1 MPNVKPS
8 TADSIC
14 AVATAPGRAALAV
27 IRLSGPEA
35 HAIAEQ
41 VTHRKLAVRKAVLT
55 GFYDAR
61 GERIDQGIALY
72 FQAPASFSGEDLVEF
87 HSHGSPVVCDLLLDT
102 LCAHGARL
110 AEPGEFSL
118 RAFLNH
124 KIDLAQAEAIADLIA
139 SSTEQCARLAN
150 RSLQGLFSARVQEI
164 LERLVAVRAGIEAYL
179 DFPEEDL
186 DVQQAQHFCEQ
197 LDELGAAITTLL
209 EQAQAGERLN
219 AGATL
224 AIAGAPNVGKSSL
237 INALAQGDLAIV
249 TDTPGTT
256 RDPVAADIEI
266 AGMPVHVVDTAG
278 VRETEDAI
286 EREGIARTRR
296 TLAQAD
302 LVVWMD
308 DVTQPPATQA
318 PPDEVDAARRIR
330 VHNKIDLTGRAA
342 EVLGEEVYLSVKTHS
357 GLQALID
364 LIRTRLLGGEQ
375 ASTPFLARRRH
386 RLALQ
391 NTREHIRAAAQGL
404 REARGLELAGEDLR
418 LAQHALGEITGEFS
432 SEDLLGRIF
441 SEFCI
446 GK

>member
-139 SSTEQCARLAN
+139 SSTEQCARLAS

-197 LDELGAAITTLL
+197 LDDLGAAITTLL

-219 AGATL
+219 TGATL

-249 TDTPGTT
+249 TDMPGTT

-266 AGMPVHVVDTAG
+266 AGMPIHVVDTAG

-296 TLAQAD
+296 MLAQAD

-308 DVTQPPATQA
+308 DVTQPPAVQA

-330 VHNKIDLTGRAA
+330 VHNKIDLTGRTA
-342 EVLGEEVYLSVKTHS
+342 EALGDEVYLSVKTGS

-364 LIRTRLLGGEQ
+364 LIRTRLLGGER

-391 NTREHIRAAAQGL
+391 NTQEHIRAAAQGL

-418 LAQHALGEITGEFS
+418 LAQHALGEITGEFG

>member
-1 MPNVKPS
+1 MPSS
-8 TADSIC
+8 TDSIC

-27 IRLSGPEA
+27 IRLSGPDA

-41 VTHRKLAVRKAVLT
+41 VTHRKLAVREAVLT
-55 GFYDAR
+55 GFYDAG

-150 RSLQGLFSARVQEI
+150 RSLQGLFSARVQET

-179 DFPEEDL
+179 DFPDEDL
-186 DVQQAQHFCEQ
+186 DVQHAEHFCEQ
-197 LDELGAAITTLL
+197 LDALGTEITELL
-209 EQAQAGERLN
+209 EQAQAGERMN
-219 AGATL
+219 TGATL

-237 INALAQGDLAIV
+237 INALAQSDLAIV

-278 VRETEDAI
+278 VRNTEDVI

-308 DVTQPPATQA
+308 DVTQPPGAQA
-318 PPDEVDAARRIR
+318 PPEEVDVARRIR
-330 VHNKIDLTGRAA
+330 AHNKIDLTGRAP
-342 EVLGEEVYLSVKTHS
+342 EVLEDEVYLSVKTAS
-357 GLQALID
+357 GMQALID
-364 LIRTRLLGGEQ
+364 LIRSRLQGDEQ

-391 NTREHIRAAAQGL
+391 RTREHIRAAAQGL
-404 REARGLELAGEDLR
+404 REGRGLELAGEDLR
-418 LAQHALGEITGEFS
+418 LAQQALGEITGEFS
-432 SEDLLGRIF
+432 SDDLLGRIF

>member
-1 MPNVKPS
+1 MPNVISSS
-8 TADSIC
+8 TDSIC
-14 AVATAPGRAALAV
+14 AVATAPGRSALAV
-27 IRLSGPEA
+27 IRLSGPDA

-41 VTHRKLAVRKAVLT
+41 VTHRKLAVREAVLT

-102 LCAHGARL
+102 LCTHGARL

-139 SSTEQCARLAN
+139 SSTEQCVRLAN

-164 LERLVAVRAGIEAYL
+164 LGRLVTVRAGIEAYL
-179 DFPEEDL
+179 DFPDEDL
-186 DVQQAQHFCEQ
+186 DVQHARQFCEQ
-197 LDELGAAITTLL
+197 LDELEAAIATLL

-237 INALAQGDLAIV
+237 INALAQSDLAIV

-266 AGMPVHVVDTAG
+266 EGLPIHVVDTAG

-308 DVTQPPATQA
+308 DVTQPPEAQA
-318 PPDEVDAARRIR
+318 APEEVDAARRIR
-330 VHNKIDLTGRAA
+330 VHNKIDLTGRTPEA
-342 EVLGEEVYLSVKTHS
+342 LKDEVYLSVKTGS

-364 LIRTRLLGGEQ
+364 LVRARLLGSEQ

-391 NTREHIRAAAQGL
+391 RTQEHIRAAVQGL

-418 LAQHALGEITGEFS
+418 LAQHALGEITGEFG

>member
-1 MPNVKPS
+1 MPNVIPS
-8 TADSIC
+8 SADSIC
-14 AVATAPGRAALAV
+14 AVATAPGRGALAV
-27 IRLSGPEA
+27 IRLSGPDA
-35 HAIAEQ
+35 HTIAEQ
-41 VTHRKLAVRKAVLT
+41 VTHRKLAARQAILT
-55 GFYDAR
+55 GFYDAG

-72 FQAPASFSGEDLVEF
+72 FQAPASFSGEELVEF
-87 HSHGSPVVCDLLLDT
+87 HTHGSPVVCDLLLDT

-118 RAFLNH
+118 RAFMNR
-124 KIDLAQAEAIADLIA
+124 KIDLAQAEAIADLIS
-139 SSTEQCARLAN
+139 SSTEQCVRLAN
-150 RSLQGLFSARVQEI
+150 RSLQGLFSARVHDV
-164 LERLVAVRAGIEAYL
+164 LEQLVAVRTGIEAYL
-179 DFPEEDL
+179 DFPDEDL

-197 LDELGAAITTLL
+197 LEQLGADIATLL
-209 EQAQAGERLN
+209 KQAQVGERLH

-224 AIAGAPNVGKSSL
+224 AIAGPPNVGKSSL
-237 INALAQGDLAIV
+237 INALAQSDIAIV
-249 TDTPGTT
+249 TAAPGTT
-256 RDPVAADIEI
+256 RDPVATDIEI

-286 EREGIARTRR
+286 EREGIERTRR

-302 LVVWMD
+302 LVVWMN
-308 DVTQPPATQA
+308 DVTQPKQVLPE
-318 PPDEVDAARRIR
+318 EVDGPRCIR
-330 VHNKIDLTGRAA
+330 VHNKIDLTDQAPEA
-342 EVLGEEVYLSVKTHS
+342 LEDEVYLSVKTAS
-357 GLQALID
+357 GLPALIE
-364 LIRTRLLGGEQ
+364 LIRARLLGSEQ

-391 NTREHIRAAAQGL
+391 RTQEHVQAAVQGL

-418 LAQHALGEITGEFS
+418 LAQHALGEITGEFG

>member
-1 MPNVKPS
+1 MPNVIPS
-8 TADSIC
+8 SVDSIC
-14 AVATAPGRAALAV
+14 AVATAPGRGALAV
-27 IRLSGPEA
+27 IRLSGPDA
-35 HAIAEQ
+35 HTIAEQ
-41 VTHRKLAVRKAVLT
+41 VTHRKLAARQAILT

-72 FQAPASFSGEDLVEF
+72 FQAPASFSGEELVEF
-87 HSHGSPVVCDLLLDT
+87 HTHGSPVVCDLLLDT

-118 RAFLNH
+118 RAFMNR
-124 KIDLAQAEAIADLIA
+124 KIDLAQAEAIADLIS
-139 SSTEQCARLAN
+139 SSTEQCVRLAN
-150 RSLQGLFSARVQEI
+150 RSLQGLFSARVHDV
-164 LERLVAVRAGIEAYL
+164 LEQLVAVRTGIEAYL
-179 DFPEEDL
+179 DFPDEDL

-197 LDELGAAITTLL
+197 LEQLGADIATLL
-209 EQAQAGERLN
+209 KQAQAGERLH

-224 AIAGAPNVGKSSL
+224 AIAGPPNVGKSSL
-237 INALAQGDLAIV
+237 INALAQSDIAIV
-249 TDTPGTT
+249 TAAPGTT
-256 RDPVAADIEI
+256 RDPVATDIEI

-286 EREGIARTRR
+286 EREGIERTRR

-302 LVVWMD
+302 LVVWMN
-308 DVTQPPATQA
+308 DVTQPQQVLPE
-318 PPDEVDAARRIR
+318 EVDGPRCIR
-330 VHNKIDLTGRAA
+330 VHNKIDLTDQAPEA
-342 EVLGEEVYLSVKTHS
+342 LEDEVYLSVKTAS
-357 GLQALID
+357 GLPALIE
-364 LIRTRLLGGEQ
+364 LIRARLLGSEQ

-391 NTREHIRAAAQGL
+391 RTQEHVQAAVQGL

-418 LAQHALGEITGEFS
+418 LAQHALGEITGEFG

>member
-1 MPNVKPS
+1 MPNVIPTS
-8 TADSIC
+8 SDSIC
-14 AVATAPGRAALAV
+14 AVATAPGRGALAV
-27 IRLSGPEA
+27 IRLSGPDA
-35 HAIAEQ
+35 HTIAEQ
-41 VTHRKLAVRKAVLT
+41 VTHRKLAARQAILT

-72 FQAPASFSGEDLVEF
+72 FQAPASFSGEELVEF
-87 HSHGSPVVCDLLLDT
+87 HTHGSPVVCDLLLDT

-118 RAFLNH
+118 RAFMNR
-124 KIDLAQAEAIADLIA
+124 KIDLAQAEAIADLIS
-139 SSTEQCARLAN
+139 SSTEQCVRLAN
-150 RSLQGLFSARVQEI
+150 RSLQGLFSARVHDA
-164 LERLVAVRAGIEAYL
+164 LEQLVAVRTGIEAYL
-179 DFPEEDL
+179 DFPDEDL

-197 LDELGAAITTLL
+197 LEQLGADIATLL
-209 EQAQAGERLN
+209 EQAQAGERLH

-224 AIAGAPNVGKSSL
+224 AIAGPPNVGKSSL
-237 INALAQGDLAIV
+237 INALAQSDIAIV
-249 TDTPGTT
+249 TAAPGTT
-256 RDPVAADIEI
+256 RDPVATDIEI

-286 EREGIARTRR
+286 EREGIERTRR
-296 TLAQAD
+296 TLEQAD
-302 LVVWMD
+302 LVVWMN
-308 DVTQPPATQA
+308 DVTQPKQV
-318 PPDEVDAARRIR
+318 PPEEVEGARCIR
-330 VHNKIDLTGRAA
+330 AHNKIDLTAQES
-342 EVLGEEVYLSVKTHS
+342 EVLEDQVYLSVKTAS
-357 GLQALID
+357 GLPALIER
-364 LIRTRLLGGEQ
+364 IRTRLLGSEQ

-391 NTREHIRAAAQGL
+391 RTQEHVQAAVRGL

-418 LAQHALGEITGEFS
+418 LAQQALGEITGEFG

>member
-1 MPNVKPS
+1 M
-8 TADSIC
+8 
-14 AVATAPGRAALAV
+14 ATAPGRGALAV
-27 IRLSGPEA
+27 IRLSGPDA
-35 HAIAEQ
+35 HTIAEQ
-41 VTHRKLAVRKAVLT
+41 VTHRKLAARQAILT
-55 GFYDAR
+55 SFYDAR

-72 FQAPASFSGEDLVEF
+72 FQAPASFSGEELVEF
-87 HSHGSPVVCDLLLDT
+87 HTHGSPVVCDLLLDT

-118 RAFLNH
+118 RAFMNR
-124 KIDLAQAEAIADLIA
+124 KIDLAQAEAIADLIS
-139 SSTEQCARLAN
+139 SSTEQCVRLAN
-150 RSLQGLFSARVQEI
+150 RSLQGLFSARVHDV
-164 LERLVAVRAGIEAYL
+164 LEQLVAVRTGIEVYL
-179 DFPEEDL
+179 DFPDEDL

-197 LDELGAAITTLL
+197 LEQLDADIAILL
-209 EQAQAGERLN
+209 EQAQVGERLH

-224 AIAGAPNVGKSSL
+224 AIAGPPNVGKSSL
-237 INALAQGDLAIV
+237 INALAQSDIAIV
-249 TDTPGTT
+249 TAVPGTT
-256 RDPVAADIEI
+256 RDPVATDIEI
-266 AGMPVHVVDTAG
+266 TGMPVHVVDTAG

-296 TLAQAD
+296 TLEQAD

-308 DVTQPPATQA
+308 DVTQPGQA
-318 PPDEVDAARRIR
+318 PPEEVDAARSIR
-330 VHNKIDLTGRAA
+330 VHNKIDLIDQVPEAL
-342 EVLGEEVYLSVKTHS
+342 EDEVYLSVKTAS
-357 GLQALID
+357 GLPALIE
-364 LIRTRLLGGEQ
+364 LIRARLLGGEQ

-391 NTREHIRAAAQGL
+391 RTQEHVQAAVQGL

-418 LAQHALGEITGEFS
+418 LAQHALAEITGEFG